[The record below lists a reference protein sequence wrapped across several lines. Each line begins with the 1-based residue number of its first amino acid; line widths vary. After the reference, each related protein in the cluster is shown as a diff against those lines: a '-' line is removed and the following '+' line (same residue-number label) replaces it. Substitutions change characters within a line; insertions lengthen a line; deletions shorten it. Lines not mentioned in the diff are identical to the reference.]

1 MDFLFIMCCENI
13 LYPHAKTRHYKFNPE
28 CLPKTYMY
36 VRMHACM
43 YVCLHECLVHSF
55 VVLGDGGK
63 LMGGTYF
70 IGGLP
75 LKVLLF
81 LSLSFSHMVKR

>member
-1 MDFLFIMCCENI
+1 M
-13 LYPHAKTRHYKFNPE
+13 
-28 CLPKTYMY
+28 
-36 VRMHACM
+36 
-43 YVCLHECLVHSF
+43 HECLVHSF
-55 VVLGDGGK
+55 IVLGDVGK

-75 LKVLLF
+75 LKEIPGALALLF